1 MPYKERFMTINL
13 IQADYNNEQ
22 HGKDLVML
30 LNAYALDP
38 MGGGEALAEH
48 VQQNLV
54 ATLAKRS
61 DVFTVLCYVD
71 GEPAGI
77 INCVE
82 GFSTFSCKPLI
93 NIHDCGVLA
102 KFRGLGISLKM
113 FAEVE
118 KIAVERGCC
127 KLTLEVLQGN
137 DVAKNAYKKL
147 GFAGYELD
155 PTLGHALFWEKKLT

>member
-1 MPYKERFMTINL
+1 MKITL
-13 IQADYNNEQ
+13 VQADYNNEQ

-30 LNAYALDP
+30 LNDYALDP
-38 MGGGEALAEH
+38 MGGGEALSDY

-54 ATLAKRS
+54 ATLAQRN

-82 GFSTFSCKPLI
+82 GFSTFSCKPLV
-93 NIHDCGVLA
+93 NIHDCGVVS
-102 KFRGLGISLKM
+102 KYRGLGLSVKM

-118 KIAVERGCC
+118 KIALTRGCC
-127 KLTLEVLQGN
+127 KLTLEVLEGN
-137 DVAKNAYKKL
+137 TVAQNAYKKL
-147 GFAGYELD
+147 GFAAYELD
-155 PTLGHALFWEKKLT
+155 PEMGKALFWQKKLA

>member
-1 MPYKERFMTINL
+1 MTIKL
-13 IQADYNNEQ
+13 IKADYRNEL
-22 HGKDLVML
+22 HAKDLIML

-38 MGGGEALAEH
+38 MGGGEALTDD

-54 ATLAKRS
+54 ATLAKRN
-61 DVFTVLCYVD
+61 DVFTVLSYVD
-71 GEPAGI
+71 NEPAGI

-93 NIHDCGVLA
+93 NIHDCGVLD
-102 KFRGLGISLKM
+102 KFRGLGLSLEM

-118 KIAVERGCC
+118 RIAIERGCC

-137 DVAKNAYKKL
+137 DIAKNVYKKL
-147 GFAGYELD
+147 GFSGYELD

>member
-1 MPYKERFMTINL
+1 MSIKL
-13 IQADYNNEQ
+13 VKADYNNVQ
-22 HGKDLVML
+22 HGRDLLML

-38 MGGGEALAEH
+38 MGGGEALSEFTK
-48 VQQNLV
+48 QNLIP
-54 ATLAKRS
+54 TLASRS
-61 DVFTVLCYVD
+61 DIFSILCYVD
-71 GEPAGI
+71 EQPAGI

-82 GFSTFSCKPLI
+82 GFSTFQCKSLI

-102 KFRGLGISLKM
+102 KYRGLGLSQKL

-118 KIAVERGCC
+118 RIALEKGCC

-137 DVAKNAYKKL
+137 TIAQNAYKKL

-155 PTLGHALFWEKKLT
+155 ASTGHALFWEKKLSQ

>member
-1 MPYKERFMTINL
+1 MTIEL
-13 IQADYNNEQ
+13 IRADYNNEQ
-22 HGKDLVML
+22 HAKDLIML

-38 MGGGEALAEH
+38 MGGGEPLTAD
-48 VQQNLV
+48 VKQNLV
-54 ATLAKRS
+54 ETLDKRS

-71 GEPAGI
+71 NEPAGI

-82 GFSTFSCKPLI
+82 GFSTFSCKPLV
-93 NIHDCGVLA
+93 NIHDCGVLD
-102 KFRGLGISLKM
+102 KFRGLGLSLKM

-118 KIAVERGCC
+118 KIAIERGCC

-147 GFAGYELD
+147 GFSGYELD
-155 PTLGHALFWEKKLT
+155 PTLGHALFWEKKLK